1 MDKNKYMESILR
13 RLLWIYCENH
23 AMAIDYGY
31 RLEGYT
37 ESQWLGMILQHT
49 KKALGLPGL
58 IDNTVLPKRED
69 SVRVVFL
76 NPVTKKIIELP
87 FAHYMAN
94 CEFPLNGI
102 RTLDLNVK
110 KEFMS
115 SFEEKA
121 NFVLQLFSG
130 KKAIELIPEVE
141 KTISLLETKSAVKG
155 ELETLHYLLTMAQM
169 RPDSIVFVDQNEVI
183 KE

>member
-1 MDKNKYMESILR
+1 
-13 RLLWIYCENH
+13 
-23 AMAIDYGY
+23 
-31 RLEGYT
+31 
-37 ESQWLGMILQHT
+37 
-49 KKALGLPGL
+49 
-58 IDNTVLPKRED
+58 
-69 SVRVVFL
+69 
-76 NPVTKKIIELP
+76 
-87 FAHYMAN
+87 MAN

-102 RTLDLNVK
+102 RTLELNVK

-141 KTISLLETKSAVKG
+141 KTISRLETKSAVKG

-183 KE
+183 KEWRMKRS

>member
-1 MDKNKYMESILR
+1 M
-13 RLLWIYCENH
+13 
-23 AMAIDYGY
+23 
-31 RLEGYT
+31 
-37 ESQWLGMILQHT
+37 LQHA
-49 KKALGLPGL
+49 KNVLGISGS
-58 IDNTVLPKRED
+58 IDDTVLPKEKD
-69 SVRVVFL
+69 SVRVAFL
-76 NPVTKKIIELP
+76 DPITKKTIELP

-102 RTLDLNVK
+102 RTLELNVK

-130 KKAIELIPEVE
+130 KKALELIPEVE

-169 RPDSIVFVDQNEVI
+169 RPDSIVFVDKNEVV